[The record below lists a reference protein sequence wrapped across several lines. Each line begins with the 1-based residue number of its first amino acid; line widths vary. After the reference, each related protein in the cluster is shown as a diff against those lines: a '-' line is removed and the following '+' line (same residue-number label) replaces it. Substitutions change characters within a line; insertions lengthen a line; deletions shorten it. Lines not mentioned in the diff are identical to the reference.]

1 MLKSWFHLYA
11 CLRIKQEREKKYVEV
26 RKYLSESKHRIF
38 PYVEWGEVRGKC
50 EYQEGDKRR

>member
-1 MLKSWFHLYA
+1 MISFICVFKDQA
-11 CLRIKQEREKKYVEV
+11 RTRKKYVEV